1 MAGLQYKNQ
10 VEIVA
15 GGYPGEWKGSD
26 GTVQDWVD
34 VLGTSGQESCRYYYH
49 DSWPANNAISS
60 RVWVTI
66 TDQWEIIET
75 TSDNHIKV
83 RVRTSITKIE
93 RMARGSG
100 KEGSWNSLGQNWA
113 ARWGIKLFRYRES
126 GNNRQPTTTCYG
138 DYQPLQADI
147 NQVILN
153 TPVTLDDFVLDLPP
167 QTSAFPESQG
177 TVFYQSAVVK
187 DLQDVNHEND
197 DDGSQYV
204 DRMWMGINFRN
215 TLPPDY
221 RPGQIL
227 DNNSMWQSH
236 NRTSGADN
244 IYTGSIWQT
253 MRTSDGAVGQNNP
266 PLIRHT
272 SSWYNE
278 RKIGANK

>member
-10 VEIVA
+10 VDIVA
-15 GGYPGEWKGSD
+15 GGYPGEWKGTS
-26 GTVQDWVD
+26 GVITDWTD
-34 VLGTSGQESCRYYYH
+34 VIGTSGSMTCDYYYH
-49 DSWPANNAISS
+49 DSQIANNAVSS

-66 TDQWEIIET
+66 SDNWEILET
-75 TSDNHIKV
+75 TPDNHIIL
-83 RVRTSITKIE
+83 RVNTVVQRINRQAKGTG
-93 RMARGSG
+93 A
-100 KEGSWNSLGQNWA
+100 EGSWNSLGTSWDF
-113 ARWGIKLFRYRES
+113 RWHIQLFRHRGDSSPVS
-126 GNNRQPTTTCYG
+126 GG
-138 DYQPLQADI
+138 DFPNLEANI
-147 NQVILN
+147 NQLITSN
-153 TPVTLDDFVLDLPP
+153 GPVSLGTYTIDLPP
-167 QTSAFPESQG
+167 QTSVTPDSRG
-177 TVFYQSAVVK
+177 TVFYQNATMG
-187 DLQDVNHEND
+187 HESD
-197 DDGSQYV
+197 PDTSSYV

-244 IYTGSIWQT
+244 IYTGSVWQT